1 MAIWKG
7 SHNPLLRGR
16 KRSPWLLT
24 TYPSHG
30 MILQAPGKKSLSV
43 SKVHVMWQA
52 CQTWWLRLRLHS
64 SCHDSLN
71 LSILNGSTK
80 VIHSHYK
87 NIHNNTFIHSKF
99 MFGTRS
105 TKSWI
110 ELQTL
115 KKPHDMLWIYVPLKP
130 SHDPKWEGD
139 TGDCCFKLFHII
151 LVVVYISGWH
161 SSSKPWKIL

>member
-1 MAIWKG
+1 MGWSSK
-7 SHNPLLRGR
+7 HREKNPYR
-16 KRSPWLLT
+16 
-24 TYPSHG
+24 YPRC
-30 MILQAPGKKSLSV
+30 MWCGKLAKHPNMVTSTSV
-43 SKVHVMWQA
+43 
-52 CQTWWLRLRLHS
+52 CS

-80 VIHSHYK
+80 VIHSRYK
-87 NIHNNTFIHSKF
+87 HIHNNTFIHSNL

-110 ELQTL
+110 DLQPF